1 MSTTAPY
8 GSWQSPVGA
17 ADTVADIVR
26 FSDLQYDDGSLYW
39 LESRPSEGGRTALV
53 RRTDDGTIGDVLP
66 DTVNLRTM
74 AHEYGG
80 GAYRAD
86 SGDLVYSEFTDQRLY
101 RVTPDGST
109 TPLTSEPPRPRSVR
123 FADSV
128 RLFDGSLIA
137 VRESHPAEGEAVNEL
152 VLIRTDGTVDVIA
165 SGSDFYSTPRLSP
178 DNTRLAWIE
187 WDHPNMPW
195 DGTRL
200 VVADVESTAA
210 CTVVAGGDDESIVQ
224 PEWAPDGT
232 LVFASDR
239 TGWWN
244 LYRYDGLETMPILEM
259 EAEFAGPAWVF
270 GESWYGFLSDG
281 RIATSFYDNGR
292 SGLGIIDAVGVLE
305 RIELGF
311 TDYGYHVITDGD
323 QRVWFVGARTDKPS
337 AIVAFDAASGATSIV
352 RSNPS
357 IVDAGYVKEPRV
369 ISFPTTDDDIAHA
382 VYYPPA
388 NPEFE
393 GPPGERPPLIVH
405 VHGGPTSSVS
415 PALRRETVFW
425 TSRGFGIVDVN
436 YRGST
441 GFGREY
447 REKLEGEWGVV
458 DVDDAVAAAEYLA
471 SIGEV
476 DGDRL
481 AISGGSAGGY
491 TTLAALAFRDSF
503 AAGASYFG
511 IADLEMLMG
520 DSHKFESRYE
530 TRLIGTDPV
539 VWRERSPIHSVE
551 QISVPVALFQGLE
564 DKVVPPNQAAV
575 IAEALAD
582 RGIPYVHI
590 EFEGEGHGFRKA
602 ANVIRSLETEL
613 AFYGYV
619 FGFTPAGDVS
629 DVDLGPGIPNGDAD
643 G

>member
-1 MSTTAPY
+1 
-8 GSWQSPVGA
+8 
-17 ADTVADIVR
+17 
-26 FSDLQYDDGSLYW
+26 
-39 LESRPSEGGRTALV
+39 
-53 RRTDDGTIGDVLP
+53 
-66 DTVNLRTM
+66 
-74 AHEYGG
+74 
-80 GAYRAD
+80 
-86 SGDLVYSEFTDQRLY
+86 
-101 RVTPDGST
+101 
-109 TPLTSEPPRPRSVR
+109 
-123 FADSV
+123 
-128 RLFDGSLIA
+128 
-137 VRESHPAEGEAVNEL
+137 
-152 VLIRTDGTVDVIA
+152 
-165 SGSDFYSTPRLSP
+165 
-178 DNTRLAWIE
+178 
-187 WDHPNMPW
+187 
-195 DGTRL
+195 
-200 VVADVESTAA
+200 
-210 CTVVAGGDDESIVQ
+210 
-224 PEWAPDGT
+224 
-232 LVFASDR
+232 
-239 TGWWN
+239 
-244 LYRYDGLETMPILEM
+244 YRYDGLETMPILEM

-292 SGLGIIDAVGVLE
+292 SGLGIIEAVGVLE

>member
-17 ADTVADIVR
+17 ADTVAGIVR

-369 ISFPTTDDDIAHA
+369 ISFPTTDDDVAHA

>member
-1 MSTTAPY
+1 MSITAPY
-8 GSWQSPVGA
+8 GSWESPIGA

-26 FSDLQYDDGSLYW
+26 FSDLQYDDESLYW

-53 RRTDDGTIGDVLP
+53 RRTGDGTIEDVLP
-66 DTVNLRTM
+66 DATNVRTM
-74 AHEYGG
+74 VHEYGG
-80 GAYRAD
+80 APYLAD

-101 RVTPDGST
+101 GVAPDGSA
-109 TPLTSEPPRPRSVR
+109 TPLTSEPSRPQSVR
-123 FADSV
+123 FADTV
-128 RLFDGSLIA
+128 RLSDGSLIA
-137 VRESHPAEGEAVNEL
+137 VRESHPAEGEAVNGL
-152 VLIRTDGTVDVIA
+152 VTIGADDTEDVIA
-165 SGSDFYSTPRLSP
+165 SGCDFYSTPRLSP
-178 DNTRLAWIE
+178 DGTQLAWIE

-200 VVADVESTAA
+200 VVAGVANPEARA
-210 CTVVAGGDDESIVQ
+210 VVAGGADESIVQ
-224 PEWAPDGT
+224 PEWAADGT

-244 LYRYDGLETMPILEM
+244 LYRYDGAETAPVLEM

-281 RIATSFYDNGR
+281 RIATAFYDSGR
-292 SGLGIIDAVGVLE
+292 SGFGIIDADGVLDQ
-305 RIELGF
+305 IDLGF
-311 TDYGYHVITDGD
+311 SDYGYHLITDGD
-323 QRVWFVGARTDKPS
+323 DRVWFVGARPDQPS
-337 AIVAFDAASGATSIV
+337 AIVEFDAVSGATALV

-357 IVDAGYVKEPRV
+357 IVGSGYVAEPHV
-369 ISFPTTDDDIAHA
+369 VSFPTTDDDIAHA

-393 GPPGERPPLIVH
+393 GPAGERPPLIVH
-405 VHGGPTSSVS
+405 IHGGPTSSVS
-415 PALRRETVFW
+415 PVLKPETVFW
-425 TSRGFGIVDVN
+425 TSRGFGVVDVN

-441 GFGREY
+441 GFGRVY
-447 REKLEGEWGVV
+447 REKLEGQWGVV

-471 SIGEV
+471 SIGDV
-476 DGDRL
+476 DGNRL

-491 TTLAALAFRDSF
+491 TTLAALAFRDTF

-511 IADLEMLMG
+511 IADIEMLMG

-539 VWRERSPIHSVE
+539 VWRERSPIHSVD

-564 DKVVPPNQAAV
+564 DKVVPPNQAVV
-575 IAEALAD
+575 IAEALAA

-590 EFEGEGHGFRKA
+590 EYEGEGHGFRQA

-619 FGFTPAGDVS
+619 FGFAPAGGIS
-629 DVDLGPGIPNGDAD
+629 DVDLGPGIPDVTND

>member
-8 GSWQSPVGA
+8 GSWESPVGA

-26 FSDLQYDDGSLYW
+26 FSDLQYNEGTLYW
-39 LESRPSEGGRTALV
+39 LESRPSEGGRAVLV
-53 RRTDDGTIGDVLP
+53 RRTDAGEIGDVLP
-66 DTVNLRTM
+66 DTANVRTM

-80 GAYRAD
+80 APYRIE
-86 SGDLVYSEFTDQRLY
+86 SGDLVYSEFGDQRLY
-101 RVTPDGST
+101 RVASDGSA
-109 TPLTSEPPRPRSVR
+109 TPLTAEPPRPQSVR
-123 FADSV
+123 YADV
-128 RLFDGSLIA
+128 ARLSSGSLIA
-137 VRESHPAEGEAVNEL
+137 VRETHPAEGEAVNEL
-152 VLIRTDGTVDVIA
+152 VTIGADGTVDVIA
-165 SGSDFYSTPRLSP
+165 SGCDFYSTPRLSP
-178 DNTRLAWIE
+178 DGAQLAWIE

-200 VVADVESTAA
+200 VVADAA
-210 CTVVAGGDDESIVQ
+210 KPGDRKVIAGGDNESIVQ

-244 LYRYDGLETMPILEM
+244 LYRYNGSETAPVLEM

-281 RIATSFYDNGR
+281 RIAASFYDSGR
-292 SGLGIIDAVGVLE
+292 SSFGIIDADGVLE
-305 RIELGF
+305 RIDLGF
-311 TDYGYHVITDGD
+311 SDYGYHLITDGE
-323 QRVWFVGARTDKPS
+323 QRAWFVGARPDRPS
-337 AIVAFDAASGATSIV
+337 AIVEFDAGSGSMTIV

-357 IVDAGYVKEPRV
+357 IVDAGYVAVPRV
-369 ISFPTTDDDIAHA
+369 VSFPTTNDDIAHA

-393 GPPGERPPLIVH
+393 GPPGERPMLIVH
-405 VHGGPTSSVS
+405 IHGGPTSSVS
-415 PALRRETVFW
+415 PVLKPETVFW
-425 TSRGFGIVDVN
+425 TSRGFGVVDVN

-441 GFGREY
+441 GFGRVY
-447 REKLEGEWGVV
+447 REKLEGQWGVV

-476 DGDRL
+476 DGNRL

-539 VWRERSPIHSVE
+539 VWRERSPIYSVD
-551 QISVPVALFQGLE
+551 QIRVPVALFQGLE
-564 DKVVPPNQAAV
+564 DKVVPPNQAVV
-575 IAEALAD
+575 IAEALAE

-590 EFEGEGHGFRKA
+590 EYEGEGHGFRQA

-629 DVDLGPGIPNGDAD
+629 DVDLGPGIPD
-643 G
+643 GKNDG

>member
-17 ADTVADIVR
+17 ADTVAGIVR

-123 FADSV
+123 FADSL
-128 RLFDGSLIA
+128 RLSDGSLIA

>member
-8 GSWQSPVGA
+8 GSWESPVGA
-17 ADTVADIVR
+17 ADTVAEIVR
-26 FSDLQYDDGSLYW
+26 FSDLQYDNGSIYW
-39 LESRPSEGGRTALV
+39 LESRPSEGGRAALV
-53 RRTDDGTIGDVLP
+53 RRTERGTIEEVLP
-66 DTVNLRTM
+66 DTVNVRTI

-80 GAYRAD
+80 AAYRVE
-86 SGDLVYSEFTDQRLY
+86 SGDVVYSEFTDQRLY
-101 RVTPDGST
+101 RVMPDGSAR
-109 TPLTSEPPRPRSVR
+109 PLTSEPPRRQSVR
-123 FADSV
+123 FADAV
-128 RLFDGSLIA
+128 RLTDGSLIA
-137 VRESHPAEGEAVNEL
+137 VRETHPTEGEAINEL
-152 VLIRTDGTVDVIA
+152 VAVRSADDVEVIA
-165 SGSDFYSTPRLSP
+165 SGCDFYSTPRLSP
-178 DNTRLAWIE
+178 DGTRLAWVE

-200 VVADVESTAA
+200 VVADVANPDDR
-210 CTVVAGGDDESIVQ
+210 TVIAGGDDESIVQ

-239 TGWWN
+239 AGWWN
-244 LYRYDGLETMPILEM
+244 LYRYDSAEMAPILQM

-281 RIATSFYDNGR
+281 RIATSFYDNGQNR
-292 SGLGIIDAVGVLE
+292 FGIIDADGVLGQ
-305 RIELGF
+305 IELGF
-311 TDYGYHVITDGD
+311 SDYGYHVITDGD
-323 QRVWFVGARTDKPS
+323 QRVWFIGARPDEPS
-337 AIVAFDAASGATSIV
+337 AIVEFSAASGAVSLV
-352 RSNPS
+352 QSNPS
-357 IVDAGYVKEPRV
+357 IVDADYVTEPRV
-369 ISFPTTDDDIAHA
+369 VSFPTTGADVAHA

-388 NPEFE
+388 NPQFE
-393 GPPGERPPLIVH
+393 GPAGELPPLIVH
-405 VHGGPTSSVS
+405 IHGGPTSRVS
-415 PALRRETVFW
+415 PVFKPETVFW
-425 TSRGFGIVDVN
+425 TSRGFGVVDVN

-441 GFGREY
+441 GFGRHY

-491 TTLAALAFRDSF
+491 TTLAALAFRDAF
-503 AAGASYFG
+503 AAGASYYG
-511 IADLEMLMG
+511 IADIEMLMG

-539 VWRERSPIHSVE
+539 VWRERSPIHSVD

-564 DKVVPPNQAAV
+564 DKVVPPNQAVV
-575 IAEALAD
+575 IAEALAE

-590 EFEGEGHGFRKA
+590 EYEGEGHGFRQA
-602 ANVIRSLETEL
+602 GNVIRSLETEL
-613 AFYGYV
+613 AFYGHV

-629 DVDLGPGIPNGDAD
+629 DVDLGPGISVGTTD

>member
-8 GSWQSPVGA
+8 GSWESPVGA

-26 FSDLQYDDGSLYW
+26 FSDLQYNEGTLYW
-39 LESRPSEGGRTALV
+39 LESRPSEGGRAVLV
-53 RRTDDGTIGDVLP
+53 RRTDAGEIGDVLP
-66 DTVNLRTM
+66 DTANVRTM

-80 GAYRAD
+80 APYRIE
-86 SGDLVYSEFTDQRLY
+86 SGDLVYSEFGDQRLY
-101 RVTPDGST
+101 RVASDGSA
-109 TPLTSEPPRPRSVR
+109 TPLTAEPPRPQSVR
-123 FADSV
+123 YADV
-128 RLFDGSLIA
+128 ARLSSGSLIA
-137 VRESHPAEGEAVNEL
+137 VRETHPAEGEAVNEL
-152 VLIRTDGTVDVIA
+152 VTIGADGTVDVIA
-165 SGSDFYSTPRLSP
+165 SGCDFYSTPRLSP
-178 DNTRLAWIE
+178 DGAQLAWIE

-200 VVADVESTAA
+200 VVADAA
-210 CTVVAGGDDESIVQ
+210 KPGDRKVIAGGDNESIVQ

-244 LYRYDGLETMPILEM
+244 LYRYNGSETAPVLEM

-281 RIATSFYDNGR
+281 RIAASVYDSGR
-292 SGLGIIDAVGVLE
+292 SSFGIIDADGVLE
-305 RIELGF
+305 RIDLGF
-311 TDYGYHVITDGD
+311 SDYGYHLITDGE
-323 QRVWFVGARTDKPS
+323 QRAWFVGARPDRPS
-337 AIVAFDAASGATSIV
+337 AIVEFDAGSGSMTIV

-357 IVDAGYVKEPRV
+357 IVDAGYVAVPRV
-369 ISFPTTDDDIAHA
+369 VSFPTTNDDIAHA

-393 GPPGERPPLIVH
+393 GPPGERPMLIVH
-405 VHGGPTSSVS
+405 IHGGPTSSVS
-415 PALRRETVFW
+415 PVLKPETVFW
-425 TSRGFGIVDVN
+425 TSRGFGVVDVN

-441 GFGREY
+441 GFGRVY
-447 REKLEGEWGVV
+447 REKLEGQWGVV

-476 DGDRL
+476 DGNRL

-539 VWRERSPIHSVE
+539 VWRERSPIYSVD
-551 QISVPVALFQGLE
+551 QIRVPVALFQGLE
-564 DKVVPPNQAAV
+564 DKVVPPNQAVV
-575 IAEALAD
+575 IAEALAE

-590 EFEGEGHGFRKA
+590 EYEGEGHGFRQA

-629 DVDLGPGIPNGDAD
+629 DVDLGPGIPD
-643 G
+643 GKNDG

>member
-17 ADTVADIVR
+17 ADTVAGIVR

-128 RLFDGSLIA
+128 RLSDGSLIA

>member
-8 GSWQSPVGA
+8 GSWESPVGA

-39 LESRPSEGGRTALV
+39 LESRPSEGGRAALV
-53 RRTDDGTIGDVLP
+53 RRTGDGMIEDVLP
-66 DTVNLRTM
+66 DAANVRTM

-80 GAYRAD
+80 APYLVD
-86 SGDLVYSEFTDQRLY
+86 SGGLVYSELTDQRLY
-101 RVTPDGST
+101 RVAPDGSSS
-109 TPLTSEPPRPRSVR
+109 PLTPEPPRPQSVR
-123 FADSV
+123 FADTV
-128 RLFDGSLIA
+128 RLTDGSLIA
-137 VRESHPAEGEAVNEL
+137 VRETHPVEGEAINEL
-152 VLIRTDGTVDVIA
+152 VTIGSDGTVDVIA
-165 SGSDFYSTPRLSP
+165 SGCDFYSTPRLSP
-178 DNTRLAWIE
+178 DGARLAWIE

-200 VVADVESTAA
+200 VVADAANPDGRTAI
-210 CTVVAGGDDESIVQ
+210 AGGDNESIVQ

-232 LVFASDR
+232 LVFATDR

-244 LYRYDGLETMPILEM
+244 LYRYNGSETEPVLEM
-259 EAEFAGPAWVF
+259 EEEFAGPAWVF
-270 GESWYGFLSDG
+270 GMSWYGFLSDG

-292 SGLGIIDAVGVLE
+292 SSFGIIDANGALE
-305 RIELGF
+305 QIDLGF
-311 TDYGYHVITDGD
+311 SDYGYHLITDGE
-323 QRVWFVGARTDKPS
+323 QRAWFVGARPGKPS
-337 AIVAFDAASGATSIV
+337 AIVEFDAVSGATSIV

-357 IVDAGYVKEPRV
+357 IVDAGYVAEPRV
-369 ISFPTTDDDIAHA
+369 VSFPTTEDDVAHA

-388 NPEFE
+388 NPEFS
-393 GPPGERPPLIVH
+393 GPVGERPPLIVH
-405 VHGGPTSSVS
+405 IHGGPTSSVS
-415 PALRRETVFW
+415 PVLKPETVFW
-425 TSRGFGIVDVN
+425 TSRGFGVVDVN

-441 GFGREY
+441 GFGRVY
-447 REKLEGEWGVV
+447 REKLQGQWGIV

-476 DGDRL
+476 DGNRL

-511 IADLEMLMG
+511 IADIEMLMG

-539 VWRERSPIHSVE
+539 VWRERSPIHSVDE
-551 QISVPVALFQGLE
+551 ISAPVALFQGLE
-564 DKVVPPNQAAV
+564 DKVVPPNQAVA

-590 EFEGEGHGFRKA
+590 EYEGEGHGFRQA

-619 FGFTPAGDVS
+619 FGFIPAGDVS
-629 DVDLGPGIPNGDAD
+629 DVDLGPGIPGGKND

>member
-1 MSTTAPY
+1 MSITAPY
-8 GSWQSPVGA
+8 GSWESPIGA

-26 FSDLQYDDGSLYW
+26 FADLQYDDESLYW

-53 RRTDDGTIGDVLP
+53 RRTGDGTIEDVLP
-66 DTVNLRTM
+66 DATNVRTM
-74 AHEYGG
+74 VHEYGG
-80 GAYRAD
+80 APYLVDAGV
-86 SGDLVYSEFTDQRLY
+86 LVYSEFTDQRLY
-101 RVTPDGST
+101 RVAPDGSAT
-109 TPLTSEPPRPRSVR
+109 LLTSEPSRPQSVR
-123 FADSV
+123 FADAV
-128 RLFDGSLIA
+128 RLTDGSLIA

-152 VLIRTDGTVDVIA
+152 VAIGADGTEDVIA
-165 SGSDFYSTPRLSP
+165 TGCDFYSTPRLSP
-178 DNTRLAWIE
+178 DGTQLAWIE

-200 VVADVESTAA
+200 VVADVANPEARA
-210 CTVVAGGDDESIVQ
+210 VVAGGDDESIVQ
-224 PEWAPDGT
+224 PEWAADGT

-244 LYRYDGLETMPILEM
+244 LYRYDGAETAPVLEM
-259 EAEFAGPAWVF
+259 DVEFAGPAWVF

-281 RIATSFYDNGR
+281 RIATAFCESGR
-292 SGLGIIDAVGVLE
+292 CGFGIIDAAGVLE
-305 RIELGF
+305 RTELGF
-311 TDYGYHVITDGD
+311 TDYGYHVVTDGD
-323 QRVWFVGARTDKPS
+323 HRVWFVGARPDKPF
-337 AIVAFDAASGATSIV
+337 AIVEFDAVSGATSLV
-352 RSNPS
+352 RSNPP
-357 IVDAGYVKEPRV
+357 IVDAGYVAEPRV
-369 ISFPTTDDDIAHA
+369 VSFPTTNDDVAHA

-388 NPEFE
+388 NREYK
-393 GPPGERPPLIVH
+393 GPAGERPPLIVH
-405 VHGGPTSSVS
+405 IHGGPTSSVS
-415 PALRRETVFW
+415 PVLKPETVFW
-425 TSRGFGIVDVN
+425 TSRGFGVVDVN

-441 GFGREY
+441 GFGRAY
-447 REKLEGEWGVV
+447 REKLEGQWGVV

-539 VWRERSPIHSVE
+539 VWRERSPIYSVD
-551 QISVPVALFQGLE
+551 QISVPVALFQGLD
-564 DKVVPPNQAAV
+564 DKVVPPNQAVV
-575 IAEALAD
+575 IAEALDA

-590 EFEGEGHGFRKA
+590 EYEGEGHGFRQA
-602 ANVIRSLETEL
+602 ANVIRSLDTEL

-619 FGFTPAGDVS
+619 FGFAAAGDVS
-629 DVDLGPGIPNGDAD
+629 GVDLGPGIPD
-643 G
+643 GPTDG

>member
-8 GSWQSPVGA
+8 GSWESPVGA
-17 ADTVADIVR
+17 ADTVAEIVR
-26 FSDLQYDDGSLYW
+26 FSDLQYDNGSIYW
-39 LESRPSEGGRTALV
+39 LESRPSEGGRAALV
-53 RRTDDGTIGDVLP
+53 RRTERGTIEEVLP
-66 DTVNLRTM
+66 DTVNVRTI

-80 GAYRAD
+80 AAYRVE
-86 SGDLVYSEFTDQRLY
+86 SGVVVYSEFTDQRLY
-101 RVTPDGST
+101 RVMPDGSAR
-109 TPLTSEPPRPRSVR
+109 PLTSEPPRRQSVR
-123 FADSV
+123 FADAV
-128 RLFDGSLIA
+128 RLTDGSLIA
-137 VRESHPAEGEAVNEL
+137 VRETHSTEGEAINEL
-152 VLIRTDGTVDVIA
+152 VAVRSEDDVEVIA
-165 SGSDFYSTPRLSP
+165 SGCDFYSTPRLSP
-178 DNTRLAWIE
+178 DGTRLAWVE

-200 VVADVESTAA
+200 VVADVANPDDR
-210 CTVVAGGDDESIVQ
+210 TVIAGGDDESIVQ

-244 LYRYDGLETMPILEM
+244 LYRYDSAEMAPILQM
-259 EAEFAGPAWVF
+259 DAEFAGPAWVF

-281 RIATSFYDNGR
+281 RIATSFYDNGQNR
-292 SGLGIIDAVGVLE
+292 FGIIDADGVLGQ
-305 RIELGF
+305 IALGF
-311 TDYGYHVITDGD
+311 SDYGYHVITDGD
-323 QRVWFVGARTDKPS
+323 QRVWFIGARPDEPS
-337 AIVAFDAASGATSIV
+337 AIVEFSAASGAVSLV
-352 RSNPS
+352 QSNPS
-357 IVDAGYVKEPRV
+357 IVDADYVTEPRV
-369 ISFPTTDDDIAHA
+369 VSFPTTGADVAHA

-388 NPEFE
+388 NPQFE
-393 GPPGERPPLIVH
+393 GPAGELPPLIVH
-405 VHGGPTSSVS
+405 IHGGPTSRVS
-415 PALRRETVFW
+415 PVFKPETVFW
-425 TSRGFGIVDVN
+425 TSRGFGVVDVN

-441 GFGREY
+441 GFGRHY

-491 TTLAALAFRDSF
+491 TTLAALAFRDVF
-503 AAGASYFG
+503 AAGASYYG
-511 IADLEMLMG
+511 IADIEMLMG

-539 VWRERSPIHSVE
+539 VWRERSPIHSVD

-564 DKVVPPNQAAV
+564 DKVVPPNQAVV
-575 IAEALAD
+575 IAEALAE

-590 EFEGEGHGFRKA
+590 EYEGEGHGFRQA
-602 ANVIRSLETEL
+602 GNVIRSLETEL
-613 AFYGYV
+613 AFYGHV

-629 DVDLGPGIPNGDAD
+629 DVDLGPGISVGTTD

>member
-8 GSWQSPVGA
+8 GSWESPVGA

-39 LESRPSEGGRTALV
+39 LESRPSEGGRAALV
-53 RRTDDGTIGDVLP
+53 RRTDDGTIEDVLP
-66 DTVNLRTM
+66 VTVNVRTM

-80 GAYRAD
+80 APYLVE
-86 SGDLVYSEFTDQRLY
+86 SGGLVYSELTDQRLY
-101 RVTPDGST
+101 RVAPDGSS
-109 TPLTSEPPRPRSVR
+109 TPLTPEPPFPQSIR
-123 FADSV
+123 FADTV
-128 RLFDGSLIA
+128 RLTDGSLIA
-137 VRESHPAEGEAVNEL
+137 VRETHPVEGEAVNEL
-152 VLIRTDGTVDVIA
+152 VTIGADGTVDVIA
-165 SGSDFYSTPRLSP
+165 SGCDFYSTPRLCP
-178 DNTRLAWIE
+178 DRARLAWVE

-200 VVADVESTAA
+200 VVADAA
-210 CTVVAGGDDESIVQ
+210 NPDDRTVIAGGDNESIVQ

-244 LYRYDGLETMPILEM
+244 LYRYDGSETAPVLEM
-259 EAEFAGPAWVF
+259 EEEFAGPAWVF
-270 GESWYGFLSDG
+270 GMSWYGFLSGG
-281 RIATSFYDNGR
+281 RIAASFYDNGR
-292 SGLGIIDAVGVLE
+292 SRFGIIDANGVLE
-305 RIELGF
+305 QIDLGF
-311 TDYGYHVITDGD
+311 SDYGYHLITDGE
-323 QRVWFVGARTDKPS
+323 QRAWFVGARPDKPS
-337 AIVAFDAASGATSIV
+337 AIVEFDAVSGATSIV

-357 IVDAGYVKEPRV
+357 IVDAGYVAKPRV
-369 ISFPTTDDDIAHA
+369 VSFPTTEDDVAHA

-388 NPEFE
+388 NPEFS
-393 GPPGERPPLIVH
+393 GPVGERPPLIVH
-405 VHGGPTSSVS
+405 IHGGPTSSVS
-415 PALRRETVFW
+415 PVLKPETVFW
-425 TSRGFGIVDVN
+425 TSRGFGVVDVN

-441 GFGREY
+441 GFGRVY
-447 REKLEGEWGVV
+447 REKLEGQWGVV

-476 DGDRL
+476 DGNRL

-511 IADLEMLMG
+511 IADIEMLMG
-520 DSHKFESRYE
+520 DSHKFESQYE

-539 VWRERSPIHSVE
+539 VWRERSPIYSVDE
-551 QISVPVALFQGLE
+551 ISAPVALFQGLE
-564 DKVVPPNQAAV
+564 DKVVPPNQAVV

-590 EFEGEGHGFRKA
+590 EYEGEGHGFRQA

-629 DVDLGPGIPNGDAD
+629 DVDLGPGIPGGKND

>member
-17 ADTVADIVR
+17 ADTVAGIVR

-128 RLFDGSLIA
+128 RLSDGSLIA

-244 LYRYDGLETMPILEM
+244 LYRYDGLETMSILEM

>member
-101 RVTPDGST
+101 RVTPDGSA

-128 RLFDGSLIA
+128 RLSDGSLIA

-357 IVDAGYVKEPRV
+357 IVDAGYVEEPRV

>member
-17 ADTVADIVR
+17 ADTVAGIVR

-244 LYRYDGLETMPILEM
+244 LYRYDGLETMSILEM

>member
-1 MSTTAPY
+1 MSITAPY
-8 GSWQSPVGA
+8 GSWESPVGA

-26 FSDLQYDDGSLYW
+26 FSDLQYDDGLLYW
-39 LESRPSEGGRTALV
+39 LESRPSEGGRSVLV
-53 RRTDDGTIGDVLP
+53 RRTDDGAIEEVLP
-66 DTVNLRTM
+66 ETVNVRTM

-80 GAYRAD
+80 AAYRVE
-86 SGDLVYSEFTDQRLY
+86 SEDLVYSEYTDQRMY
-101 RVTPDGST
+101 RVMPDGST
-109 TPLTSEPPRPRSVR
+109 EPLTPEPPRGQSVR
-123 FADSV
+123 FADAV
-128 RLFDGSLIA
+128 RLADGSLIA
-137 VRESHPAEGEAVNEL
+137 VRESHPVEGEAVNEL
-152 VLIRTDGTVDVIA
+152 VIVGANGVVEVIA
-165 SGSDFYSTPRLSP
+165 SGFDFYSTPRVSP
-178 DNTRLAWIE
+178 DGSRIVWIE

-200 VVADVESTAA
+200 VVANAA
-210 CTVVAGGDDESIVQ
+210 NPGDRMVVAGGGDESIVQ

-232 LVFASDR
+232 LVFASDH

-244 LYRYDGLETMPILEM
+244 LYRYNGVDTVPILEM

-281 RIATSFYDNGR
+281 RIASAYYENGR
-292 SGLGIIDAVGVLE
+292 NRFGIINADGVLE

-311 TDYGYHVITDGD
+311 SDYGYHLITDGE
-323 QRVWFVGARTDKPS
+323 QHVWFVGARPDEPS
-337 AIVAFDAASGATSIV
+337 AIVEYNTMSGVVSLV

-357 IVDAGYVKEPRV
+357 IVESGYMAEPSV
-369 ISFPTTDDDIAHA
+369 VSFPTTNEDVAHA

-388 NPEFE
+388 NPEFR
-393 GPPGERPPLIVH
+393 GPAGERPPLIVH
-405 VHGGPTSSVS
+405 IHGGPTSSVS
-415 PALRRETVFW
+415 PVLKPETVFW
-425 TSRGFGIVDVN
+425 TSRGFGVIDVN

-447 REKLEGEWGVV
+447 REKLEGQWGVV

-491 TTLAALAFRDSF
+491 TTLAALAFRNTF
-503 AAGASYFG
+503 AAGASYYG
-511 IADLEMLMG
+511 IADIEMLMG

-539 VWRERSPIHSVE
+539 VWRERSPIHSVD
-551 QISVPVALFQGLE
+551 QIHVPVALFQGME

-582 RGIPYVHI
+582 RGIPYVHV
-590 EFEGEGHGFRKA
+590 EYEGEGHGFRQA
-602 ANVIRSLETEL
+602 ENVIRSLETEL

-619 FGFTPAGDVS
+619 FGFTPAGGVS
-629 DVDLGPGIPNGDAD
+629 DVDLGPGIPD
-643 G
+643 GAIDG

>member
-1 MSTTAPY
+1 MSIIASF
-8 GSWQSPVGA
+8 GSWESPVGA
-17 ADTVADIVR
+17 ADTVAEIVR
-26 FSDLQYDDGSLYW
+26 FSDLQYDNGSLYW
-39 LESRPSEGGRTALV
+39 LESRPSEGGRAALV
-53 RRTDDGTIGDVLP
+53 RRTARGTIEEVLP
-66 DTVNLRTM
+66 DTVNVRTM

-80 GAYRAD
+80 AAYRVE
-86 SGDLVYSEFTDQRLY
+86 SGDVVYSEFTDQRLY
-101 RVTPDGST
+101 RVTPDGSA
-109 TPLTSEPPRPRSVR
+109 TPLTSEPSRRQSVR
-123 FADSV
+123 FADAI
-128 RLFDGSLIA
+128 RLPDGSLIA
-137 VRESHPAEGEAVNEL
+137 VRETHPAEGEAINEL
-152 VLIRTDGTVDVIA
+152 VSVGSAGDAEVIA
-165 SGSDFYSTPRLSP
+165 SGCDFYSTPRLSP
-178 DNTRLAWIE
+178 DGTRLAWVE

-200 VVADVESTAA
+200 VVAKVANPDNR
-210 CTVVAGGDDESIVQ
+210 TVIAGGDDESIVQ

-244 LYRYDGLETMPILEM
+244 LYRYDSAEMAPILQM

-281 RIATSFYDNGR
+281 RIATSFCDNGQN
-292 SGLGIIDAVGVLE
+292 GFGIIDADGVLE
-305 RIELGF
+305 QIELGF
-311 TDYGYHVITDGD
+311 SDSGYHIITDGD
-323 QRVWFVGARTDKPS
+323 QRVWFVGARPDELS
-337 AIVAFDAASGATSIV
+337 AVVEFNAASGAVSPV
-352 RSNPS
+352 QSNPS
-357 IVDAGYVKEPRV
+357 IVDAGYVTEPRV
-369 ISFPTTDDDIAHA
+369 ISFPTTGADVAHA

-388 NPEFE
+388 NPQFE
-393 GPPGERPPLIVH
+393 GPAGELPPLIVH
-405 VHGGPTSSVS
+405 IHGGPTSHVS
-415 PALRRETVFW
+415 PVFKPETVFW
-425 TSRGFGIVDVN
+425 TSRGFGVVDVN

-441 GFGREY
+441 GFGRAY

-491 TTLAALAFRDSF
+491 TTLAALTFRDSF

-511 IADLEMLMG
+511 IADIEMLMG

-539 VWRERSPIHSVE
+539 VWRERSPIHSVD

-564 DKVVPPNQAAV
+564 DKVVPPNQAVV
-575 IAEALAD
+575 IAEALAE

-590 EFEGEGHGFRKA
+590 EYEGEGHGFRQA

-619 FGFTPAGDVS
+619 FGFTPPGDVS
-629 DVDLGPGIPNGDAD
+629 DVDLGPGILD
-643 G
+643 GKTDG